1 MKILKLIL
9 SFLSFLLVQVLV
21 LNHIHLFNY
30 ATPLPYIYILFLF
43 PHNHPKWKL
52 LLWAFSM
59 GICVDMFSNTPG
71 VATTSLTFVAMLYP
85 FLLEWFIVRE
95 NTEDLT
101 PSMKE
106 LGVGRYILFV
116 FILVL
121 IYCLLFFTLETFS
134 FFNWQQWLYNIG
146 GSTILTIVF
155 VLVLDNLR
163 KR

>member
-1 MKILKLIL
+1 MKVLKLIL

-30 ATPLPYIYILFLF
+30 ATPLPYIYILFLV

-71 VATTSLTFVAMLYP
+71 VATTSLTFVAILYP

-146 GSTILTIVF
+146 GSTVLTMFFI
-155 VLVLDNLR
+155 LVLDNLR
-163 KR
+163 NR

>member
-1 MKILKLIL
+1 MKVLKLIL

-30 ATPLPYIYILFLF
+30 ATPLPYIYILFLV

-71 VATTSLTFVAMLYP
+71 VATTSLTFVAILYP

-146 GSTILTIVF
+146 GSTVLTMVF
-155 VLVLDNLR
+155 ILVLDNLR
-163 KR
+163 NR

>member
-1 MKILKLIL
+1 MKVLKLIL

-30 ATPLPYIYILFLF
+30 ATPLPYIYILFLV

-71 VATTSLTFVAMLYP
+71 VATTSLTFVAILYP

-134 FFNWQQWLYNIG
+134 VFNWQQWLYNIG
-146 GSTILTIVF
+146 GSTVLTMVF
-155 VLVLDNLR
+155 ILVLDNLR
-163 KR
+163 NR

>member
-1 MKILKLIL
+1 
-9 SFLSFLLVQVLV
+9 
-21 LNHIHLFNY
+21 
-30 ATPLPYIYILFLF
+30 
-43 PHNHPKWKL
+43 
-52 LLWAFSM
+52 
-59 GICVDMFSNTPG
+59 
-71 VATTSLTFVAMLYP
+71 MLYP

-95 NTEDLT
+95 KTEDLT

-106 LGVGRYILFV
+106 LGIGRYILFV

-146 GSTILTIVF
+146 GSTVLTMVF
-155 VLVLDNLR
+155 ILVLDNLR

>member
-1 MKILKLIL
+1 MKVLKLIL

-30 ATPLPYIYILFLF
+30 ATPLPYIYILFLV

-146 GSTILTIVF
+146 GSTVLTMVF
-155 VLVLDNLR
+155 ILVLDNLR
-163 KR
+163 NR

>member
-1 MKILKLIL
+1 MKVLKLIL

-30 ATPLPYIYILFLF
+30 ATPLPYIYILFLV

-71 VATTSLTFVAMLYP
+71 VASTSLTFVAMLYP

-106 LGVGRYILFV
+106 LGIGRYILFV

-146 GSTILTIVF
+146 GSTVLTMVF
-155 VLVLDNLR
+155 ILVLDNLR

>member
-1 MKILKLIL
+1 MEVLKLIL

-30 ATPLPYIYILFLF
+30 ATPLPYIYILFLV

-71 VATTSLTFVAMLYP
+71 VATTSLTFVAILYP

-146 GSTILTIVF
+146 GSTVLTMFFI
-155 VLVLDNLR
+155 LVLDNLR
-163 KR
+163 NR

>member
-1 MKILKLIL
+1 MET
-9 SFLSFLLVQVLV
+9 FVV
-21 LNHIHLFNY
+21 
-30 ATPLPYIYILFLF
+30 
-43 PHNHPKWKL
+43 
-52 LLWAFSM
+52 AFSM

-85 FLLEWFIVRE
+85 YLLEWFIVRE
-95 NTEDLT
+95 KTEDLT

-146 GSTILTIVF
+146 GSTILTILF